1 MQNAF
6 RGFLITLP
14 SYFQKRSKYFFKK
27 NLLRY
32 NWHITLY
39 WFQVYHVKLLYL
51 WILWNV
57 RHSKSS
63 YHLSPHKVNFEDLL
77 SRQLSSTLSTLIDP
91 CRHAILYIPVIYLV
105 CNWKLVPPE
114 PLFMFYSSPTLLP
127 PATTALEQ
135 VFWKLAIYQD
145 WSGSGWKDRHIPSLR
160 GATHRNTQCLG
171 RSCKV

>member
-1 MQNAF
+1 MLSEVFSNFALF
-6 RGFLITLP
+6 F
-14 SYFQKRSKYFFKK
+14 SKKEK
-27 NLLRY
+27 ISLKTNLLRY

-77 SRQLSSTLSTLIDP
+77 SRQLSSTLSTLTDP

-114 PLFMFYSSPTLLP
+114 PLFMFHSSPTLLP
-127 PATTALEQ
+127 PGNHRSWTSILE
-135 VFWKLAIYQD
+135 LNHI
-145 WSGSGWKDRHIPSLR
+145 SGLERQWLER
-160 GATHRNTQCLG
+160 
-171 RSCKV
+171 